1 LGLDHFNF
9 LKVKV
14 SFSNVPDSQIGS
26 TPMLSNGGF
35 AKCTLKQ
42 CAGQYCNANV
52 WFRSMQCE
60 AMQVHADQ
68 EQCTEVACKSFT
80 PESRSFAQQISPSG
94 LCLGSVYTARSRH
107 RSPPPPPKTQN
118 PPKWVFGF
126 LYLLGKA
133 DLKRLIACTHSKS
146 LSTLD
151 AVPKCCNFTIN
162 AKNINTEKFIILQSV
177 ICEKYENVFFKFS

>member
-1 LGLDHFNF
+1 MGLDHFNF

-80 PESRSFAQQISPSG
+80 PESKSFAQQISPPG

-107 RSPPPPPKTQN
+107 RPPPPSPKHSHYHSPGVYYQHGYTKQKMWPNIKYQTPLPRTCHQRIAQN
-118 PPKWVFGF
+118 P
-126 LYLLGKA
+126 KA
-133 DLKRLIACTHSKS
+133 TFRLNRSS
-146 LSTLD
+146 
-151 AVPKCCNFTIN
+151 NEF
-162 AKNINTEKFIILQSV
+162 
-177 ICEKYENVFFKFS
+177 

>member
-1 LGLDHFNF
+1 MDHFNF

-80 PESRSFAQQISPSG
+80 PESKSFAQQISPSG

-118 PPKWVFGF
+118 PPTTTVQVYTTHQVTQNKKLWPNIKYQTP
-126 LYLLGKA
+126 LPRTCHQRIAQNPKA
-133 DLKRLIACTHSKS
+133 TFRLNRSSNECKRLIE
-146 LSTLD
+146 
-151 AVPKCCNFTIN
+151 F
-162 AKNINTEKFIILQSV
+162 
-177 ICEKYENVFFKFS
+177 CERKVVC

>member
-1 LGLDHFNF
+1 MGLDHFNF

-80 PESRSFAQQISPSG
+80 SESKSFAQQISPPG

-107 RSPPPPPKTQN
+107 RPPLPPPKTPN
-118 PPKWVFGF
+118 PPTTTVQVYTTNMVTQNKKCGQTSNTKR
-126 LYLLGKA
+126 LYHVLATKELHRTQKRLLG
-133 DLKRLIACTHSKS
+133 
-146 LSTLD
+146 
-151 AVPKCCNFTIN
+151 
-162 AKNINTEKFIILQSV
+162 
-177 ICEKYENVFFKFS
+177 